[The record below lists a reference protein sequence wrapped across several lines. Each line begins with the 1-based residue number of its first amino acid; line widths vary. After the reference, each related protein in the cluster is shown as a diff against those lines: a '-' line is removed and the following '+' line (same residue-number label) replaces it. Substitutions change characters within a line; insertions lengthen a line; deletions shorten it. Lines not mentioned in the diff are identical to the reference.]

1 MGTWIFIE
9 RGLGGIVVVTPI
21 AVEVCLASWW
31 NDQGHVRSGCDSCAP
46 VDCAWSR
53 PSHRR
58 EWVPRFGP
66 PWLAVL
72 PEGSMCPSS
81 EAEVSRGVQALLM
94 TPRGLGRGGKI
105 LPKALISPE
114 TSPQGLGGM
123 EFVAHVT
130 SD

>member
-1 MGTWIFIE
+1 MLGQGVILVLLLTMHGHVHPIGGSGC
-9 RGLGGIVVVTPI
+9 RGL
-21 AVEVCLASWW
+21 A
-31 NDQGHVRSGCDSCAP
+31 
-46 VDCAWSR
+46 
-53 PSHRR
+53 
-58 EWVPRFGP
+58 P